1 MWRWSVKTV
10 VGVLTKMNEKGEVV
24 MARGQVAIVGFGYI
38 GSVIGAV
45 LADKGFQVVGIE
57 KNPHILESIQNK
69 KSPFNEPG
77 LEGLIV
83 KNVTEKRLFVTD
95 NPASLRDCETVIV
108 TVGTPL
114 ADDYRADTTQIEE
127 AIKAI
132 RPYLQKEVLVMI
144 KSTVPPFTT
153 SQLVAPL
160 LREIE
165 GVKIAFCPERLAEGN
180 AIREFQSIPIVV
192 GGVDEKSGK
201 AAVAF
206 WKQALDTEVIRV
218 SSATTAELVKLSD
231 NLWIDL
237 NIALAGELAK
247 LADRLEVDVLEVI
260 GAANTLAKGA
270 KGQHVNILTPS
281 VGVGGY
287 CLTKDPWFVQQLGVE
302 YGLELFL
309 PKIGRMVNDSMPLYA
324 ASMIHGHLS
333 GRFIDPSRA
342 KIAVMGISFKNNTS
356 DCRFTPTKP
365 VIEEL
370 ARRGYNLEIC
380 DPWTSEEDERL
391 VTELPVSKNVEET
404 IREADCIAFLVGHQE
419 FHHLSIERI
428 SELANEQALIF
439 DGRMFFKRE
448 DIEKMRELGLAYK
461 GVGR

>member
-1 MWRWSVKTV
+1 VTNIYV
-10 VGVLTKMNEKGEVV
+10 EGEDD
-24 MARGQVAIVGFGYI
+24 MSKGQVAIVGFGYI

-45 LADKGFQVVGIE
+45 LADRGYKVFGVE
-57 KNPHILESIQNK
+57 KNPHILECIQNK

-77 LEGLIV
+77 LERLIE
-83 KNVTEKRLFVTD
+83 KTVTEERLFVSED
-95 NPASLRDCETVIV
+95 PASVRDCETVIV

-114 ADDYRADTTQIEE
+114 SDDYRADTTQIEE

-132 RPYLQKEVLVMI
+132 RPYLQKDVLVMI

-160 LREIE
+160 LEEIE

-180 AIREFQSIPIVV
+180 AIREFLSIPIVV
-192 GGVDEKSGK
+192 GGVDERSGK
-201 AAVAF
+201 AAALF
-206 WKQALDTEVIRV
+206 WNQSLDTEVIEV
-218 SSATTAELVKLSD
+218 SSATTAEMVKLSN

-247 LADRLEVDVLEVI
+247 LADRLGIDVLEVI

-270 KGQHVNILTPS
+270 KGQRVNILTPS

-287 CLTKDPWFVQQLGVE
+287 CLTKDPWFVQQLGFE
-302 YGLELFL
+302 YGLELLL
-309 PKIGRMVNDSMPLYA
+309 PRNGRVVNEGMPIYS
-324 ASMIHGHLS
+324 ASLIHNRLNE
-333 GRFIDPSRA
+333 RFSDPSRV

-365 VIEEL
+365 VIDEL
-370 ARRGYNLEIC
+370 LRLGYNIEIC
-380 DPWTSEEDERL
+380 DPWTSAEDERL
-391 VTELPVSKNVEET
+391 VTDLPVSKNVEDT
-404 IREADCIAFLVGHQE
+404 IREADCIAFLAGHQE
-419 FHHLSIERI
+419 FHSLSIERI
-428 SELANEQALIF
+428 AELANEHALIF

-448 DIEKMRELGLAYK
+448 DIEKMRRLGLTYK